1 MGGCIST
8 GNNIIIIKK
17 TENKIK
23 NNKFKTK
30 IKKNAVSLISLNLQ
44 IPQNH
49 LFELSI
55 NTISPNELP
64 NERYIDDNKSI
75 YSDLTNDTVKEIID
89 IIHF

>member
-1 MGGCIST
+1 MGGCINT
-8 GNNIIIIKK
+8 RNNIIIIKK
-17 TENKIK
+17 TEIKIK

-30 IKKNAVSLISLNLQ
+30 PNKNTESLISLNLQ

-64 NERYIDDNKSI
+64 NERYICDNESI
-75 YSDLTNDTVKEIID
+75 YSDITNDTVKQIID

>member
-1 MGGCIST
+1 MGGCINT

-17 TENKIK
+17 TEIKIK

-30 IKKNAVSLISLNLQ
+30 PNKNTESLISLNLQ

-64 NERYIDDNKSI
+64 NERYICDNKSI
-75 YSDLTNDTVKEIID
+75 YSDITNDTVKQIID